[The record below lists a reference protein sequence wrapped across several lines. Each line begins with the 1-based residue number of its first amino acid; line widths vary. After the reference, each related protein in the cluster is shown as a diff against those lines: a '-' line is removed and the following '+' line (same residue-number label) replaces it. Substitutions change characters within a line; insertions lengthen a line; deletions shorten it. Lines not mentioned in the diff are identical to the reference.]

1 MGTPINNPL
10 FKINPTKKHDDFKDV
25 YDIEM
30 TNKQLRDANSSLI
43 AMAYQYGGKFR
54 QLKDQ
59 DNRIRPIAT
68 KNDLNIVR
76 TGLWS

>member
-1 MGTPINNPL
+1 
-10 FKINPTKKHDDFKDV
+10 
-25 YDIEM
+25 M